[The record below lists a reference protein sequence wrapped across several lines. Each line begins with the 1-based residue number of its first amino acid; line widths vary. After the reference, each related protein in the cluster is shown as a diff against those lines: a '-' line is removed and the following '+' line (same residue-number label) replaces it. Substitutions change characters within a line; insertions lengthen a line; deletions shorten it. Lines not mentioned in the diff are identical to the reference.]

1 MAMSRADGQVRVWAD
16 DIYFL
21 SKINSPLLTAA
32 PSQVEA
38 RDADDC
44 GQGDDLM
51 ESGDRCDEPRRR
63 GG

>member
-1 MAMSRADGQVRVWAD
+1 MGKVGTFASGR
-16 DIYFL
+16 YKFFS

-51 ESGDRCDEPRRR
+51 ESGDRCDEPGRR